1 MKNEVITFNNEE
13 FGSVRCMSIDN
24 EPWFVGK
31 DVASALGYSNSSK
44 AVMMHVDPEDKQ
56 SMMVDMAHSQNG
68 NLLGRSKTMMINES
82 GLYSLILSSKL
93 PSAKKFKNWVT
104 SEVLPSINKPSNN
117 NVSEPYESH
126 EEALVK
132 VENNQIVTDSIS
144 VAKHFGKRHDKLLHE
159 INRMYGKFCVED
171 GMPKMVE
178 TSLFYK
184 TTHTNEQNG
193 QSYPMYLM
201 NRDGFS
207 LLVMGFTGKAALEW
221 KLKYIQAFNM
231 MEKEIANKG
240 ALSIPKDYPSALRA
254 LADEYEKNQK
264 LSIENK
270 TMTPKADFYDTL
282 MDTKNAIPMG
292 EAAKRLDMN
301 IGRNNLFAILRK
313 HGVLDAHN
321 IPYQSMIDRRYFRV
335 ITKTYSTY
343 YDTRSSSVTMVL
355 PAGLEYIRNILI
367 KEGFSSAPSTKSNYI
382 TV

>member
-24 EPWFVGK
+24 EPWFTGK

-44 AVMMHVDPEDKQ
+44 AVMMHVDPDDKQ
-56 SMMVDMAHSQNG
+56 SIMVEDPTHSQNG
-68 NLLGRSKTMMINES
+68 NLLRKTKTMMINES
-82 GLYSLILSSKL
+82 GLDALILRSRRT
-93 PSAKKFKNWVT
+93 SAKQFKNWIT
-104 SEVLPSINKPSNN
+104 NKVLPSLNKSSNN
-117 NVSEPYESH
+117 NDSEPYEQNK
-126 EEALVK
+126 AVLVK
-132 VENNQIVTDSIS
+132 VENNQIVTDSRS
-144 VAKHFGKRHDKLLHE
+144 VAEHFGKEHKHVLEAIDNL
-159 INRMYGKFCVED
+159 VA
-171 GMPKMVE
+171 
-178 TSLFYK
+178 
-184 TTHTNEQNG
+184 QNSATKNMFLG
-193 QSYPMYLM
+193 QTREYRGRDFRYYLM

-221 KLKYIQAFNM
+221 KLKYIEAFNM
-231 MEKEIANKG
+231 MEKEITNKS
-240 ALSIPKDYPSALRA
+240 ALAIPKDYPSALRA
-254 LADEYEKNQK
+254 LADEYEKNQR
-264 LSIENK
+264 LSVENK
-270 TMTPKADFYDTL
+270 AMLPKADFYDTL

-367 KEGFSSAPSTKSNYI
+367 KEGYSSAPSTKSNYI
-382 TV
+382 SV

>member
-31 DVASALGYSNSSK
+31 DVAVALGYSNASK
-44 AVMMHVDPEDKQ
+44 AVMMHVDHDDKQ
-56 SMMVDMAHSQNG
+56 FIMMNTTDTPEG
-68 NLLGRSKTMMINES
+68 NLRGKSKTAFINES
-82 GLYSLILSSKL
+82 GLYSLILRSRRA
-93 PSAKKFKNWVT
+93 SAKQFKNWIT
-104 SEVLPSINKPSNN
+104 NEVLPSINKPSNSN
-117 NVSEPYESH
+117 GSEPYEQH
-126 EEALVK
+126 EEVLVK
-132 VENNQIVTDSIS
+132 VENNQIVTDSRS
-144 VAKHFGKRHDKLLHE
+144 VAEHFGKEHAKVIRSIE
-159 INRMYGKFCVED
+159 GIISET
-171 GMPKMVE
+171 PKMASQKMFYE
-178 TSLFYK
+178 TTYK
-184 TTHTNEQNG
+184 VDGNSK
-193 QSYPMYLM
+193 SYKMYLM

-207 LLVMGFTGKAALEW
+207 LLVMGFTGAKALNW
-221 KLKYIQAFNM
+221 KLKYIEAFNM
-231 MEKEIANKG
+231 MEKEITNKS
-240 ALSIPKDYPSALRA
+240 ALAIPKDYPSALRA
-254 LADEYEKNQK
+254 LADEYEKNQR
-264 LSIENK
+264 LSVENK
-270 TMTPKADFYDTL
+270 AMTPKADFYDTL

-367 KEGFSSAPSTKSNYI
+367 KEGFSSAPSTKTNY
-382 TV
+382 VSV

>member
-24 EPWFVGK
+24 EPWFTGK

-56 SMMVDMAHSQNG
+56 SIMVEDPTHSQNG
-68 NLLGRSKTMMINES
+68 NLLRKTKTMMINES
-82 GLYSLILSSKL
+82 GLDALILRSRRT
-93 PSAKKFKNWVT
+93 SAKQFKKWITN
-104 SEVLPSINKPSNN
+104 EVLPSLNKSSNN
-117 NVSEPYESH
+117 NDSEPYEQNKA
-126 EEALVK
+126 ALVK
-132 VENNQIVTDSIS
+132 VENNQIVTDSRS
-144 VAKHFGKRHDKLLHE
+144 VAEHFGKEHKHVLEAIDNL
-159 INRMYGKFCVED
+159 VA
-171 GMPKMVE
+171 
-178 TSLFYK
+178 
-184 TTHTNEQNG
+184 QNSATKNMFLG
-193 QSYPMYLM
+193 QTREYRGRDFRYYLM

-221 KLKYIQAFNM
+221 KLKYIEAFNM
-231 MEKEIANKG
+231 MEKEITNKS
-240 ALSIPKDYPSALRA
+240 ALAIPKDYPSALRA
-254 LADEYEKNQK
+254 LADEYEKNQR
-264 LSIENK
+264 LSVENK
-270 TMTPKADFYDTL
+270 AMLPKADFYDTL

-367 KEGFSSAPSTKSNYI
+367 KEGYSSAPSTKSNYI
-382 TV
+382 RV